1 MGQGLRFQGT
11 AHTSAPPITKHRLL
25 VKGNM
30 PEETKGTGQQ
40 IVHRLLH
47 KGSITRLLE
56 YRLPQ
61 TDTRYKRLLAKALRI

>member
-30 PEETKGTGQQ
+30 TKDAKETGQK

-47 KGSITRLLE
+47 KGSITRLHDRCNMTAVRE
-56 YRLPQ
+56 
-61 TDTRYKRLLAKALRI
+61 KN